1 VSTAPTTAPLR
12 VGVRVPPDLGE
23 PAPEFHDL
31 AATDGQRYS
40 LSSFDGR
47 EALALVFTGN
57 GCPTAKSC
65 EDRLIALQ
73 EAYRSRGLQ
82 LVAINSNNPY
92 LSPPDTLAQMSLRAA
107 EKGFNFPYLKDET
120 GAAARAYGATRTP
133 TVFLFDG
140 NRRLRYR
147 GRIDDARHPARVTR
161 HDLQQAID
169 DLLAGRPVEVPET
182 EAFGCSIVW

>member
-1 VSTAPTTAPLR
+1 
-12 VGVRVPPDLGE
+12 
-23 PAPEFHDL
+23 
-31 AATDGQRYS
+31 
-40 LSSFDGR
+40 
-47 EALALVFTGN
+47 N

-65 EDRLIALQ
+65 EDRLIAQQ
-73 EAYRSRGLQ
+73 EAYGSRGLQ

-92 LSPPDTLAQMSLRAA
+92 LSPPDTLARMSLRAA

-120 GAAARAYGATRTP
+120 GAAARAYGATHTP
-133 TVFLFDG
+133 TVVLFDG

-182 EAFGCSIVW
+182 QAFGCSIVWRGLQAWAWTSKLIDSSPWRSGVSPCGLKRAHDAVAVR